1 MDIVPQPIDAVFA
14 ALSDPTRRAL
24 LERMSAAG
32 TVTPSQ
38 LSADLPIT
46 RQAVS
51 RHLGIL
57 EEAGLA
63 RSTVAGRERRYAIAP
78 DGLAQAER
86 WIARAEQRWAGRLH
100 ALKAFVEATDAPPDG
115 SGDG

>member
-1 MDIVPQPIDAVFA
+1 MDHPSAAIDIDTVFA
-14 ALSDPTRRAL
+14 ALSDPTRRTL

-38 LSADLPIT
+38 LAADLPIT

-63 RSTVAGRERRYAIAP
+63 RSTVAGRERRFAIRP
-78 DGLAQAER
+78 DGLAEAEA
-86 WIARAEQRWAGRLH
+86 WIARAEARWAMRLQ
-100 ALKAFVEATDAPPDG
+100 ALETFLDG
-115 SGDG
+115 E